1 MFNLEDVQSRKC
13 AKERM
18 FNLENVQSRKFAT
31 ERMFNLEVKQAR
43 VRKELPIL
51 RASKISDLKYF
62 IIIIHIKATTW
73 HHLH

>member
-13 AKERM
+13 GKERM
-18 FNLENVQSRKFAT
+18 FNQEDVQSRKCAK
-31 ERMFNLEVKQAR
+31 EGMFNLEVKQAR

-51 RASKISDLKYF
+51 RPSKISNLEYF
-62 IIIIHIKATTW
+62 IIIHIKATTW